1 MVMAVLFGMCVLGL
15 ASAAGEDVASTIIAM
30 ERAALDRSDKGDAMG
45 FLEISA
51 PDVSYFDPGLDRAI
65 HGIEALRKYYLSFP
79 VTEGAPGEMTNA
91 KVQVAGEV
99 AVLTFNYASKSLK
112 PPKVTRWNATEVYR
126 RTPKGWRIIHTHW
139 AYLKPELA
147 KGK

>member
-1 MVMAVLFGMCVLGL
+1 MMAVLFGVCALGV
-15 ASAAGEDVASTIIAM
+15 AAAAGEDVASTIIAM

-45 FLEISA
+45 FLEIS
-51 PDVSYFDPGLDRAI
+51 DSDISYFDPGLERAI

-91 KVQVAGEV
+91 KVQVVGDV

-112 PPKVTRWNATEVYR
+112 TPKVTWWNTTEVYR
-126 RTPKGWRIIHTHW
+126 RTPKGWRIMHTHW

-147 KGK
+147 KRK